1 MKCKKEVN
9 LNFPIFIAAALTP
22 LILKLTAYPTISWW
36 IILAVG
42 FFPFLFV
49 FSIIAIVAI
58 VFAPIIIIM
67 FISEFIDR
75 LKVKNKK

>member
-1 MKCKKEVN
+1 MKTKEIY
-9 LNFPIFIAAALTP
+9 LNFPVFMAAALTL

-36 IILAVG
+36 IILTVA

-58 VFAPIIIIM
+58 VFSPIFIIL
-67 FISEFIDR
+67 FISEFIGS
-75 LKVKNKK
+75 LKAKNKK